1 MSHPKLVVTRSVV
14 QALGHAGVACAVG
27 LVGLPLV
34 FGGPLEVGS
43 LRAWVW
49 LVLAAA
55 TGAWLLLPAP
65 VLIEALARVLAR
77 LPSQHAEHQP
87 HIRPSAEAASLL
99 LAAAYVVLLQAV
111 ARPAVVNVFGP
122 SAEPFVIEAVLGATV
137 LLLLLALLAW
147 LHQTARPLVEG
158 LARTGLDAVLATSGS
173 ERARA
178 ATATQPRR
186 VTVEVP
192 TMPEVT
198 RRSAQPTQSAQ
209 TETVTRRPGRRG
221 GLNA

>member
-1 MSHPKLVVTRSVV
+1 MSHPKLVRSVV

-27 LVGLPLV
+27 LVGLPLA

-49 LVLAAA
+49 LALAAA
-55 TGAWLLLPAP
+55 IGAWLLVPAP
-65 VLIEALARVLAR
+65 VLIDALARVLAR
-77 LPSQHAEHQP
+77 LPSQHVQVQP
-87 HIRPSAEAASLL
+87 RSRPSAEAASLL
-99 LAAAYVVLLQAV
+99 LAAAYMVVLQAV

-122 SAEPFVIEAVLGATV
+122 SAEPFVVEAVLGATA

-158 LARTGLDAVLATSGS
+158 LAGAGLDVVLATSGS
-173 ERARA
+173 EQARA
-178 ATATQPRR
+178 GAATPPRR

-192 TMPEVT
+192 TIAEVT
-198 RRSAQPTQSAQ
+198 RSSAQDTQPAQ
-209 TETVTRRPGRRG
+209 TQTVVTRRHGRRG
-221 GLNA
+221 GLSA